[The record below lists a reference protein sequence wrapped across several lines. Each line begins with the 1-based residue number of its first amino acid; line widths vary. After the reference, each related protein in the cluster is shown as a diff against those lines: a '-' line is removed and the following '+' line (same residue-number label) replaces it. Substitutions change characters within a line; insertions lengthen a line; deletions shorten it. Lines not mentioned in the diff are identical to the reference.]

1 MKRITSNLPKWIPVV
16 LLLIGVVIYVYYGI
30 TTHAWRQNFAD
41 FIVYTV
47 VMLTLLWALLRK
59 DEKK

>member
-1 MKRITSNLPKWIPVV
+1 MKRFAPNFPKWIPIV
-16 LLLIGVVIYVYYGI
+16 LLLIGVGIYVYYGV